1 MRHAHAIS
9 PKPNTHRLTSDSLR
23 VALLASLL
31 MGLAALAAKAQS
43 TSTQPAATPTS
54 EPQWQSDAGS
64 KMQFDVASVKP
75 DKSSEGRYANFSLG
89 PGDDYSENGGL
100 FTARNL
106 PVSAYVF
113 FAYKVTIN
121 QLNLLLPQLPKWV
134 TSDGFDIQAR
144 APGNPTKDQMR
155 LMMQSLLADRFKLA
169 IHYETRQLPVFALV
183 LVKPGKT
190 GPLLK
195 QHPDGSPCSLATSAP
210 GTAPAPPTAAAD
222 DFPSTCGGVVGMP
235 PSAPGLLHAGGR
247 NVSMELIA
255 STMSGAVT
263 GIDRPVVDRTALK
276 GTFDFALEFVPEL
289 NSVPPNG
296 TPVQAAPSGPAFSE
310 ALKDQL
316 GLKLESQK
324 APFQVIVVDHV
335 EEPSEN

>member
-1 MRHAHAIS
+1 MRH
-9 PKPNTHRLTSDSLR
+9 THVVRPGPAKLRLTSPSSY
-23 VALLASLL
+23 VVFAAMSLL
-31 MGLAALAAKAQS
+31 GLATVS
-43 TSTQPAATPTS
+43 VSGQPAQNQRATSQLAT
-54 EPQWQSDAGS
+54 PQWQIDAGN
-64 KMQFDVASVKP
+64 KREFDVASVKP
-75 DKSSEGRYANFSLG
+75 NKSNGVRYANFSLG
-89 PGDDYSENGGL
+89 PGDDYSANGGL
-100 FTARNL
+100 FMATNF
-106 PVSAYVF
+106 PVSAYLF
-113 FAYKVTIN
+113 FAYKMTIN
-121 QLNLLLPQLPKWV
+121 QLNLLLPRLPKWA

-169 IHYETRQLPVFALV
+169 MHYETRQLPVFGLV

-195 QHPDGSPCSLATSAP
+195 QHPDGSPCPLSTSAP
-210 GTAPAPPTAAAD
+210 GTAPTQSLAD
-222 DFPSTCGGVVGMP
+222 AGFPSTCGGVVGMP

-263 GIDRPVVDRTALK
+263 GVDRPVVDQTGLK
-276 GTFDFALEFVPEL
+276 GRFDFAMEFVPEL
-289 NSVPPNG
+289 NGVPSG
-296 TPVQAAPSGPAFSE
+296 GAPVPAAPSGPAFSE
-310 ALKDQL
+310 ALRDQL

-324 APFQVIVVDHV
+324 APFEVIVIDHV